1 MIECSKCNE
10 LKEDNQYATYFH
22 RTQARNRTRKICRVC
37 FNLQKVQYR
46 LNKKKINSEMIEVP
60 TQQIISSPVEDLT
73 PQTKL
78 YKCTGC
84 KELKPKEDF
93 YVNKRGTKVGSKSSR
108 CKICAVIYSSK
119 YHEKKMEQRSDE
131 TRTVLPKPN
140 TYQDDAQKD
149 ITFKLM
155 EAMGWTFND
164 NGVWS
169 KEGVKDKDK
178 NWAFKELPTYVAPPL
193 LRIRKKGIPT
203 HPAFNHVDEINELR
217 KKGYTYLYLCRH
229 FKMSKPT
236 LSKILKLDGKKTI
249 ETSKD

>member
-10 LKEDNQYATYFH
+10 LKEDNQYQTYFH
-22 RTQARNRTRKICRVC
+22 KTQNTNRTRKVCTPC
-37 FNLQKVQYR
+37 FNKQKVIYR
-46 LNKKKINSEMIEVP
+46 LRKKNSQMDKLPIED
-60 TQQIISSPVEDLT
+60 IIVQPVEDLT

-93 YVNKRGTKVGSKSSR
+93 YVNTRGTHVGYKSSR
-108 CKICAVIYSSK
+108 CKICSVIYSNK
-119 YHEKKMEQRSDE
+119 RHEKIMEQRKDE

-193 LRIRKKGIPT
+193 LRSRVKGINT

-217 KKGYTYLYLCRH
+217 KKGYTYLYICRH
-229 FKMSKPT
+229 YQMSKPT
-236 LSKILKLDGKKTI
+236 LAKILKLDGKKTI